1 MIKKFGL
8 TIGGLQQKIFN
19 LVLVFVIIIGI
30 VVGGISFYQYS
41 LITELV
47 SSTNEEQQES
57 ISAIS
62 ANTMSQVIDGS
73 MTKSNALQ
81 AYIAGDMFTDLK
93 TDVVTL
99 QTLATGLFEHMD
111 SFEPHAFA
119 VPDPAN
125 EGIPSAQV
133 LWERGVN
140 YESSEYLGVAAHMTD
155 TMIAMY
161 TSNDMMSTVYFG
173 LADGTNLCID
183 EHSSNKFDEDGNI
196 LNFPVRERP
205 WYTGAAESGGVWFS
219 DVYSDSFTG
228 ILCITCSAPVY
239 AGGKLVGVIGADLF
253 LDSMSDY
260 INSSLGDGGFICV
273 INSNGHVIFAPEN
286 NGLFNATTAEN
297 AEDLRAS
304 ANAELASFI
313 TDSLAGTT
321 GVRTVKSG
329 DTEYYMVGSPIGSV
343 GWAAVSVVDKALT
356 EQPTQ
361 LMIAEYE
368 KINNNATETFRSS
381 SQTAEY
387 AVLAILAAVL
397 VIGTIIIIKFSGRI
411 VKPLERMTA
420 HIAAASSAGDM
431 FEMYD
436 TYRTGDE
443 IEELA
448 KAFADLSGR
457 TVQYIDHIQKIT
469 AEKER
474 IGAELSLATSIQA
487 GMLPNM
493 FPAFPE
499 RPEFDIYASMDPAK
513 EVGGDFY
520 DFFMIDDD
528 HLAMVIG
535 DVSGKGVPA
544 ALFMM
549 ASKITINDHALMGG
563 TPAEIL
569 QRVNKQ
575 ICSANDAEMFVTV
588 WLGILEI
595 STGKLTAASAGHEY
609 PMLNINGKY
618 ELFKDKHGMA
628 VGAMDIAK
636 YKDYEITLKKGDSIF
651 VYTDG
656 VAEATD
662 AQNELFGTDRTLDAL
677 NNLPGNDTQEEILK
691 GVRKAVDAFVKEAP
705 QFDDLT
711 MLGLKY
717 YGTGE
722 EK

>member
-1 MIKKFGL
+1 M
-8 TIGGLQQKIFN
+8 
-19 LVLVFVIIIGI
+19 
-30 VVGGISFYQYS
+30 
-41 LITELV
+41 
-47 SSTNEEQQES
+47 
-57 ISAIS
+57 
-62 ANTMSQVIDGS
+62 
-73 MTKSNALQ
+73 
-81 AYIAGDMFTDLK
+81 
-93 TDVVTL
+93 
-99 QTLATGLFEHMD
+99 
-111 SFEPHAFA
+111 
-119 VPDPAN
+119 
-125 EGIPSAQV
+125 
-133 LWERGVN
+133 N

-387 AVLAILAAVL
+387 AVLAILA
-397 VIGTIIIIKFSGRI
+397 
-411 VKPLERMTA
+411 
-420 HIAAASSAGDM
+420 
-431 FEMYD
+431 
-436 TYRTGDE
+436 
-443 IEELA
+443 
-448 KAFADLSGR
+448 
-457 TVQYIDHIQKIT
+457 
-469 AEKER
+469 
-474 IGAELSLATSIQA
+474 
-487 GMLPNM
+487 
-493 FPAFPE
+493 
-499 RPEFDIYASMDPAK
+499 
-513 EVGGDFY
+513 
-520 DFFMIDDD
+520 
-528 HLAMVIG
+528 
-535 DVSGKGVPA
+535 GV
-544 ALFMM
+544 
-549 ASKITINDHALMGG
+549 
-563 TPAEIL
+563 
-569 QRVNKQ
+569 
-575 ICSANDAEMFVTV
+575 
-588 WLGILEI
+588 
-595 STGKLTAASAGHEY
+595 
-609 PMLNINGKY
+609 
-618 ELFKDKHGMA
+618 
-628 VGAMDIAK
+628 
-636 YKDYEITLKKGDSIF
+636 
-651 VYTDG
+651 
-656 VAEATD
+656 
-662 AQNELFGTDRTLDAL
+662 
-677 NNLPGNDTQEEILK
+677 
-691 GVRKAVDAFVKEAP
+691 
-705 QFDDLT
+705 
-711 MLGLKY
+711 
-717 YGTGE
+717 
-722 EK
+722 

>member
-1 MIKKFGL
+1 MIKKFGITL
-8 TIGGLQQKIFN
+8 GGLQQKIFN
-19 LVLVFVIIIGI
+19 LVLIFVIIIGV
-30 VVGGISFYQYS
+30 VVGGISFYQYN

-57 ISAIS
+57 IAAIS
-62 ANTMSQVIDGS
+62 SQTMSQVIDGS

-81 AYIAGDMFTDLK
+81 AYIAEDMFGDLRN
-93 TDVVTL
+93 DVVTL
-99 QTLATGLFEHMD
+99 QTLATGLFEHKD
-111 SFEPHAFA
+111 SFEPHSFS
-119 VPDPAN
+119 VPVKAN
-125 EGIPSAQV
+125 EGIPAAQV
-133 LWERGVN
+133 LYEKGVDYAN
-140 YESSEYLGVAAHMTD
+140 SEYLGVAAHMSD
-155 TMIAMY
+155 TMTAMY
-161 TSNDMMSTVYFG
+161 TTNDMMSTCYFG
-173 LADGTNLCID
+173 LADGTHLCVD
-183 EHSSNKFDEDGNI
+183 EHSSNKFDDDGNLI
-196 LNFPVRERP
+196 NFPVRERP
-205 WYTGAAESGGVWFS
+205 WYTGAAESGDVWFS
-219 DVYSDSFTG
+219 DVYKDNYTG

-239 AGGKLVGVIGADLF
+239 AGGKLAGVVGADLF

-260 INSSLGDGGFICV
+260 INSSSGNGGFICV
-273 INSNGHVIFAPEN
+273 VNNNGHVIFAPEN
-286 NGLFNATTAEN
+286 NGLFNAATSEN

-304 ANAELASFI
+304 ANTSLASFI
-313 TDSLAGTT
+313 TDALSGSTGLRSVEVNGTA
-321 GVRTVKSG
+321 
-329 DTEYYMVGSPIGSV
+329 YYMTGTPIGSV
-343 GWAAVSVVDKALT
+343 GWTAISVVDKAIT

-361 LMIAEYE
+361 MMLAEYE
-368 KINNNATETFRSS
+368 KINDSATEKFRDSS
-381 SQTAEY
+381 RTVQF
-387 AVLAILAAVL
+387 AVLGILVALL
-397 VIGTIIIIKFSGRI
+397 VIGTIIVIKFSGRI
-411 VKPLERMTA
+411 VKPLESMTKRITGLNGSDLQFRMSDEYKTN
-420 HIAAASSAGDM
+420 
-431 FEMYD
+431 
-436 TYRTGDE
+436 DE
-443 IEELA
+443 IEVLA
-448 KAFADLSGR
+448 EAFADLSGR

-493 FPAFPE
+493 FPAFPD

-528 HLAMVIG
+528 HLAMVIA

-575 ICSANDAEMFVTV
+575 ICSSNDAEMFVTV

-609 PMLNINGKY
+609 PMLNMNGKY
-618 ELFKDKHGMA
+618 ELFKDKHGLA

-662 AQNELFGTDRTLDAL
+662 AQNELFGTDRTLEAL
-677 NNLPGNDTQEEILK
+677 NNLSGELSQEEILK

-717 YGTGE
+717 FGTEE

>member
-1 MIKKFGL
+1 MIKKFGM

-19 LVLVFVIIIGI
+19 LVLIFVIIIGV

-57 ISAIS
+57 IVAIS
-62 ANTMSQVIDGS
+62 SQTMSQVIDGS
-73 MTKSNALQ
+73 MTQSNALQ
-81 AYIAGDMFTDLK
+81 AYIAEDMFTDLK

-99 QTLATGLFEHMD
+99 QTLATGLYEHKD

-125 EGIPSAQV
+125 EGTPSAQV
-133 LWERGVN
+133 LYEKGVN
-140 YESSEYLGVAAHMTD
+140 YENSEYLGIAAHMSD
-155 TMIAMY
+155 TMIAMC
-161 TSNDMMSTVYFG
+161 SGNSMMSACYFG
-173 LADGTNLCID
+173 LADGTHLCID
-183 EHSSNKFDEDGNI
+183 EHSSNKFDENGDI
-196 LNFPVRERP
+196 MNFPVRERP

-239 AGGKLVGVIGADLF
+239 ADGRLVGVVGADMF

-260 INSSLGDGGFICV
+260 INSSSGDGGFICV
-273 INSNGHVIFAPEN
+273 VNGSGHIIFAPEH
-286 NGLFNATTAEN
+286 NGLFTATTSEN

-304 ANAELASFI
+304 ANTALAAFVN
-313 TDSLAGTT
+313 DSLSAPTGLRLVDVNGTA
-321 GVRTVKSG
+321 
-329 DTEYYMVGSPIGSV
+329 YYMTGTPISSV
-343 GWAAVSVVDKALT
+343 GWTTISVVDKAMT

-636 YKDYEITLKKGDSIF
+636 YKDYEITLKNGDSIF